1 MCFMLVGVV
10 EVKIL
15 QVLLQAVPVE
25 VVQVA
30 MFRVNLRGQMEQSIL
45 EEAVEEMRQMQAQ
58 PVQVVLA

>member
-1 MCFMLVGVV
+1 MLVGVV

-25 VVQVA
+25 VVQVV